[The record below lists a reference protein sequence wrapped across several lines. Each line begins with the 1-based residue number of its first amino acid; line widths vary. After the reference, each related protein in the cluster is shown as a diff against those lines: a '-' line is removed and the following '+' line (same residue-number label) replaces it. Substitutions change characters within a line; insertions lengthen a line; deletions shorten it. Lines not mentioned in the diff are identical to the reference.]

1 MDRYAVVSAD
11 CHVFGP
17 GNGSNSTEQLSLL
30 TPYFESR
37 YRDDYEGYAQKLE
50 EAFAERTRMAGLFS
64 DESLNSFSE
73 QEAVLSGGTTGLWD
87 SDRRIKELEADG
99 VVAEVIFP
107 NGLPFNALG
116 TGSTYSYELQAAG
129 MRAYNRWLA
138 DFCRL
143 APERRAGLAVVDPRD
158 IEGAV

>member
-11 CHVFGP
+11 CHAFGP

-37 YRDDYEGYAQKLE
+37 YRDDYESYAQKLD

-107 NGLPFNALG
+107 NGLPFNAAMDD
-116 TGSTYSYELQAAG
+116 SYPAELQLAG
-129 MRAYNRWLA
+129 TRAYNRWLV
-138 DFCRL
+138 DFCGM
-143 APERRAGLAVVDPRD
+143 APDRR
-158 IEGAV
+158 